1 MTGDNVVKVRIKGMG
16 TALPSQTIK
25 LNELKEQFTEI
36 YGEDPRFL
44 KRLLRIV
51 DNTGVRCRYLCRTPE
66 YLITPRPLGETS
78 EVFLQEAIPLAE
90 AAAREALEEAGVS
103 AHEVDLVVATSCTGI
118 PIPGVD
124 ADLVNLLGL
133 RQDVIRLPIAQMGC
147 AGGAIGLAR
156 ASQLLRG
163 IGGGVALVVAVELP
177 SLTFQRHDLSMA
189 NMISTCIFG
198 DGAAA
203 AVLTTRAETGLTL
216 VAQASHHFPDSRGL
230 MGFLLE
236 EGGFHIVLDREV
248 PAKIREE
255 FPPALQAFL
264 ERSQVSFEELRFHA
278 LHPGGEK
285 ILRAIE
291 EELGLGTGGAK
302 FSRGVLGDI
311 GNLSSATVLFV
322 LRRILQ
328 QAPPEPGDMG
338 LLAAF
343 GPGFMAEMQ
352 LWRME

>member
-1 MTGDNVVKVRIKGMG
+1 MG
-16 TALPSQTIK
+16 TALPPHTIEIA
-25 LNELKEQFTEI
+25 ELKERLGEI
-36 YGEDPRFL
+36 YGDQPRFV
-44 KRLLRIV
+44 KRLRRII
-51 DNTGVRCRYLCRTPE
+51 DNTGVRCRHLCAPADYLS
-66 YLITPRPLGETS
+66 TPRSLDETS
-78 EVFLQEAIPLAE
+78 EVYLREAVPLAE
-90 AAAREALEEAGVS
+90 TAAREALEEARVEPK
-103 AHEVDLVVATSCTGI
+103 EVDLVIATSCTGI

-133 RQDVIRLPIAQMGC
+133 RSDVVRLPIAQLGC

-156 ASQLLRG
+156 AGDVLRG
-163 IGGGVALVVAVELP
+163 RGGGVALLVSVELP
-177 SLTFQRHDLSMA
+177 SLTFQRQDTSMA

-203 AVLTTRAETGLTL
+203 AVLSTKAEGGLTL
-216 VAQASHHFPDSRGL
+216 TAQASHHFPDSRNL
-230 MGFLLE
+230 MGFLLKD
-236 EGGFHIVLDREV
+236 GGFHIVLDREV
-248 PAKIREE
+248 PAKIRAE
-255 FPPALQAFL
+255 FPPALRKFL
-264 ERSQVSFEELRFHA
+264 EAHDTTMKDLAFHA

-291 EELGLGTGGAK
+291 EELGLGVGGAH
-302 FSRGVLGDI
+302 FSRGVLGDV

-322 LRRILQ
+322 LRKILKEQ
-328 QAPPEPGDMG
+328 PPKVGDIG